1 MGLSNSSSC
10 GFGSSLFFLIILR
23 KALGI
28 LNWPPYFGSC
38 SEVFLESA
46 GVRWSSSSPIIASS
60 GYKGSSLLSLIS
72 LNTFE
77 KDLDGISDG
86 DGMGE
91 GGGELLSAVY
101 SFLFPRFLKYSIN
114 SFSLF
119 VF

>member
-1 MGLSNSSSC
+1 
-10 GFGSSLFFLIILR
+10 
-23 KALGI
+23 
-28 LNWPPYFGSC
+28 
-38 SEVFLESA
+38 
-46 GVRWSSSSPIIASS
+46 
-60 GYKGSSLLSLIS
+60 LLSLIS